1 LETSWVW
8 LWVPVTIL
16 AAALQT
22 GRNAIQKGLTAE
34 LGTLG
39 ATQIRFVFGLP
50 FAGVFLLLALWLTG
64 SGLPGVNGTFA
75 LFVVVGAMAQILATA
90 LMLAAMR
97 LRDFVVVTVWT
108 KTEPV
113 QIALFGFVVIGDS
126 LSLWSVIAISMATLG
141 VVWMAYRPSGAGPSS
156 AEPNTAGAAQQQSS
170 GWQPIVFGLA
180 AAAAFAVAAVGFR
193 GAILALPEG
202 NFLVRAS
209 WALVCGL
216 VVQASVLAVWMAW
229 REPGVWQ
236 RCLSAW
242 RLSLAGG
249 FLGAAASQ
257 GWFIGFALTSA
268 ANVRTLALVEVFF
281 AQFLSRRLFQGHT
294 TLQEKIGMALI
305 VAGVGMLLWLQA
317 A

>member
-1 LETSWVW
+1 MDTNWVW

-22 GRNAIQKGLTAE
+22 GRNAIQKGLTEE

-39 ATQIRFVFGLP
+39 ATQVRFLFGLP
-50 FAGVFLLLALWLTG
+50 FACVFLLLALWTTG
-64 SGLPGVNGTFA
+64 DSLANLNWTFA
-75 LFVVVGAMAQILATA
+75 AFVATGALAQIAATA

-113 QIALFGFVVIGDS
+113 QIALFGFLVLGDT
-126 LSLWSVIAISMATLG
+126 LTAWSVLAIGTATLG
-141 VVWMAYRPSGAGPSS
+141 VVWMAWRPRVGIASDEGL
-156 AEPNTAGAAQQQSS
+156 
-170 GWQPIVFGLA
+170 GWQPIVLGLA

-193 GAILALPEG
+193 GAILELPSG

-209 WALVCGL
+209 TTLVCGL
-216 VVQASVLAVWMAW
+216 IIQSIVLALWLAW
-229 REPGVWQ
+229 REPGVW
-236 RCLSAW
+236 RKCLRAW
-242 RLSLAGG
+242 RISLGGG

-281 AQFLSRRLFQGHT
+281 AQLVSRRLFQGHIT
-294 TLQEKIGMALI
+294 PREKVGMILI
-305 VAGVGMLLWLQA
+305 VIGVGVLLWMQT
-317 A
+317 